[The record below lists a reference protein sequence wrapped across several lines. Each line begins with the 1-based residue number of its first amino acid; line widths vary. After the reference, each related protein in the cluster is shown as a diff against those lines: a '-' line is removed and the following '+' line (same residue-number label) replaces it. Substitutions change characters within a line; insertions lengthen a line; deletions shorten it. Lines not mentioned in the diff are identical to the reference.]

1 MVTGGWGILRHYQG
15 LLGLAGITFIP
26 GNAAVTSEG
35 EFDAIVA
42 PSSIINN
49 NFFGGP
55 HVTHLVHLGNGFG
68 GGSHMFIGNELRADS
83 ALLGSTL
90 YITGGE
96 AGYPGETGNFDIEG
110 GEISCQGPGQSAIQ
124 IDGDPNNMGRQG
136 IVGIRIHSVWTQ
148 DCGGAQPAAYVTIHN
163 ASFIHM
169 YDETV
174 GTPAPAFISINESG
188 PGLSNFET
196 FDNVAIVCATPN
208 CTEQT
213 FILDTTAGGYTHP
226 APGWTDNISLYGYQ
240 AFIPHDEAGERTYA
254 QSESYRSLTA
264 VDATVAA
271 ATVSELNATK
281 SMFNSPSFADASVG
295 YNVRMTDGNEINL
308 DFGQNYYMNSWI
320 ESYQSGMSLG
330 KPLYINMKY
339 GAATVFGGPLETPA
353 GYISDASGD
362 LYAAGGILPVYRC
375 TGKINSGVL
384 TINRATCAGFDVDTG
399 LRTK

>member
-1 MVTGGWGILRHYQG
+1 
-15 LLGLAGITFIP
+15 
-26 GNAAVTSEG
+26 
-35 EFDAIVA
+35 
-42 PSSIINN
+42 
-49 NFFGGP
+49 
-55 HVTHLVHLGNGFG
+55 
-68 GGSHMFIGNELRADS
+68 
-83 ALLGSTL
+83 
-90 YITGGE
+90 
-96 AGYPGETGNFDIEG
+96 
-110 GEISCQGPGQSAIQ
+110 
-124 IDGDPNNMGRQG
+124 
-136 IVGIRIHSVWTQ
+136 
-148 DCGGAQPAAYVTIHN
+148 
-163 ASFIHM
+163 M

-339 GAATVFGGPLETPA
+339 GAATVFGGPLETPRRLHI
-353 GYISDASGD
+353 GRIRRSLCRRWHTPGLSLHRKNQLRCSYNKPGNVRRVRCRHRPPHEIES
-362 LYAAGGILPVYRC
+362 LLC
-375 TGKINSGVL
+375 TG
-384 TINRATCAGFDVDTG
+384 TFCARVTDADTP
-399 LRTK
+399 